1 MRKIV
6 IANWKMNP
14 TKLSEAKKIIDGTK
28 KIAKK
33 TNIDVV
39 ACPPLVFSNLLSN
52 SKRPMLGAQNTF
64 FEKEGAFTG
73 EISPSMLRAI
83 GTSYVII
90 GHSERRAIGETGEI
104 VAKKAVASLDAGL
117 NPVICVGEKERNN
130 SAEHWQE
137 IKWQLVD
144 SLQGVTKNNIKKCII
159 AYEPVWAIGKKSVG
173 PMAPGDVAES
183 AIFIKKV
190 LAEMFGSKIAEGVRI
205 VYGGSVDGKSAKDIM
220 LAGNIAGF
228 LVGRA
233 SLKPKELE
241 EIVTAVVG
249 GKY

>member
-1 MRKIV
+1 MKKIV

-14 TKLSEAKKIIDGTK
+14 TKLSDAKKIIDGTK

-73 EISPSMLRAI
+73 EVSPLMLNSL
-83 GTSYVII
+83 GFSYVIV
-90 GHSERRAIGETGEI
+90 GHSERRAMGESSEV
-104 VAKKAVASLDAGL
+104 VAKKATLCLANKLS
-117 NPVICVGEKERNN
+117 PIICIGEKERNS

-144 SLQGVTKNNIKKCII
+144 SLQGVTKLNVKKCII

-205 VYGGSVDGKSAKDIM
+205 VYGGSVDAKIAKNIM
-220 LAGNIAGF
+220 LAGNVAGF
-228 LVGRA
+228 LLGRA
-233 SLKPKELE
+233 SLNTKELE
-241 EIVTAVVG
+241 EIVSSVS
-249 GKY
+249 K